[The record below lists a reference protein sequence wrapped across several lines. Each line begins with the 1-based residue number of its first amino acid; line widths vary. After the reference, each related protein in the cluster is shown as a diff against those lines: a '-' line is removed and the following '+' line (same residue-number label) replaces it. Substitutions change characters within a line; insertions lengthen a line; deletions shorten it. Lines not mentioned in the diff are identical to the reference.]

1 MFDQYEESL
10 TAEAFYKSTTV
21 PQLASDY
28 GEIEA
33 ITERDLIEESIGFEA
48 DDAEAEEVEQV
59 EEVAGEESEEE
70 EPEVQG

>member
-1 MFDQYEESL
+1 M
-10 TAEAFYKSTTV
+10 TAEQFYKSTSA

-48 DDAEAEEVEQV
+48 DDVDEQEEAEVEADVEAEVE
-59 EEVAGEESEEE
+59 EEDEED
-70 EPEVQG
+70 EPEVEG